1 MNQFIGWTRPLRAR
15 LSGAAPDD
23 PSPAGAVRPADG
35 WVRALLVMSLAALAQ
50 LVSVELWLPG
60 PRMHMLWLPGA
71 LLLCALLATPV
82 RRAWIVVVA
91 VCLGVAAVLVPLGLP
106 LLHSLALVAAQCLL
120 VVPVAMLL
128 RAPASGAPPLQRP
141 RWVLRFVLL
150 CVLVLPLLAAGL
162 SGVVSPLL
170 GLSPWLGHWSNI
182 ALSHAASY
190 ALLVPPFVSISHP
203 GSGGLPRPGA
213 RQLLGIAALAGMFL
227 LTCWYPLGDPFIT
240 QPVLLLMSFCVM
252 VYLLLTFGAPSAFIA
267 LLLLS
272 LACMQISV
280 AHGFPPPLG
289 AGRTSV
295 LAIQVWTIALAL
307 ALLAL
312 VVVAEQRRA
321 LRVCLQA
328 AYDRLAELTG
338 RMLLV
343 QEEERAR
350 IARELHDD
358 INQSLAAISIQLS
371 GLRRELAGAQR
382 QKVSALHAQLLQ
394 VSGSVRQISHDL
406 HPSILRFT
414 SLASALESLCQSHD
428 GKLLQVHCD
437 AEADAVLDEDQKLNL
452 FRIAQEALHNVQ
464 EHAGAR
470 SSTVHLLT
478 ESGDVVLRVEDDGV
492 GIPDAVIKGYGGG
505 LGMVT
510 MEERARLIEG
520 ELRLYRP
527 AAGGSVVE
535 VRLAA
540 PGAARPLRET
550 AGMQVRHGRASG
562 ATR

>member
-1 MNQFIGWTRPLRAR
+1 MNQFIGWIRPLRGR
-15 LSGAAPDD
+15 TVDTAAADRA
-23 PSPAGAVRPADG
+23 PAGIARPTG
-35 WVRALLVMSLAALAQ
+35 VWVQPLLVMSLAALAQ

-71 LLLCALLATPV
+71 LLMCALLATPAH
-82 RRAWIVVVA
+82 RAWMPMLA

-106 LLHSLALVAAQCLL
+106 LLQSLALVAAQCLL
-120 VVPVAMLL
+120 VWPVAALL
-128 RAPASGAPPLQRP
+128 RLPPAGAPPLQRP

-150 CVLVLPLLAAGL
+150 GVLGLPLLASGL
-162 SGVVSPLL
+162 SALVSPWL

-182 ALSHAASY
+182 ALSHATSY
-190 ALLVPPFVSISHP
+190 ALLVPPFVSIAHP
-203 GSGGLPRPGA
+203 GTAGLPRPGV
-213 RQLLGIAALAGMFL
+213 RQLLGIIALAGMFL
-227 LTCWYPLGDPFIT
+227 LTCWFPLGDPFIT

-252 VYLLLTFGAPSAFIA
+252 VYLLLAFGAPSAFIA

-295 LAIQVWTIALAL
+295 MAIQVWTIALAL
-307 ALLAL
+307 ALLTL
-312 VVVAEQRRA
+312 VVVAEQRRS
-321 LRVCLQA
+321 LRMSLQA
-328 AYDRLAELTG
+328 AYERLAELTG

-371 GLRRELAGAQR
+371 GLRRELGGPQR
-382 QKVSALHAQLLQ
+382 QKVSSLHAQLLQ

-414 SLASALESLCQSHD
+414 SLACALESLCQTHD
-428 GKLLQVHCD
+428 GERLHVRCN
-437 AEADAVLDEDQKLNL
+437 AEVDAVLDEEQKLNL

-478 ESGDVVLRVEDDGV
+478 EPGEVVLRVEDDGV
-492 GIPDAVIKGYGGG
+492 GIPDGVLNGYGGG

-510 MEERARLIEG
+510 MEERARLIDAR
-520 ELRLYRP
+520 LALYRL
-527 AAGGSVVE
+527 ASGGSAVE
-535 VRLAA
+535 VRLAVGGLGPVSEV
-540 PGAARPLRET
+540 PGTP
-550 AGMQVRHGRASG
+550 VRQGRA
-562 ATR
+562 

>member
-1 MNQFIGWTRPLRAR
+1 MNQFIGWIRPLRAR
-15 LSGAAPDD
+15 TVDAAPSDRA
-23 PSPAGAVRPADG
+23 PAGIARPSG
-35 WVRALLVMSLAALAQ
+35 WWVQPLLVMSLAALAQ

-71 LLLCALLATPV
+71 LLLCTLLATPA
-82 RRAWIVVVA
+82 RRAWMPMLA

-120 VVPVAMLL
+120 VWPVAALL
-128 RAPASGAPPLQRP
+128 RLPLAGAPPLQRP

-150 CVLVLPLLAAGL
+150 AVFVLPLLAAGL
-162 SGVVSPLL
+162 SALASPWL

-190 ALLVPPFVSISHP
+190 ALLVPPFVSIAHP
-203 GSGGLPRPGA
+203 GMGGVSRPGV
-213 RQLLGIAALAGMFL
+213 RQLLGIIALAGMFL
-227 LTCWYPLGDPFIT
+227 LTCWFPLGDPFIT

-252 VYLLLTFGAPSAFIA
+252 VYLLLAFGAPSAFIA

-312 VVVAEQRRA
+312 VVIAEQRRS
-321 LRVCLQA
+321 LRVSLQA
-328 AYDRLAELTG
+328 AYERLAELTG

-371 GLRRELAGAQR
+371 GLRRELGGPQR
-382 QKVSALHAQLLQ
+382 QKVCSLHAQLLQ

-414 SLASALESLCQSHD
+414 SLASALESLCESHN
-428 GKLLQVHCD
+428 GRQLCVRCNAQV
-437 AEADAVLDEDQKLNL
+437 DAVLDEDQKLNL

-478 ESGDVVLRVEDDGV
+478 ESGEVVMRVEDDGV
-492 GIPDAVIKGYGGG
+492 GIPDSVLKGYGGG

-510 MEERARLIEG
+510 MEERARLIDG
-520 ELRLYRP
+520 QLALYRP
-527 AAGGSVVE
+527 AGGGSVVE
-535 VRLAA
+535 VRIAA
-540 PGAARPLRET
+540 RGAVRPLREVPGT
-550 AGMQVRHGRASG
+550 QVRQGRAS
-562 ATR
+562 

>member
-1 MNQFIGWTRPLRAR
+1 MNQFIGWIRPLRGR
-15 LSGAAPDD
+15 TVDTAAAGRA
-23 PSPAGAVRPADG
+23 PAGIARPTG
-35 WVRALLVMSLAALAQ
+35 VWVQPLLVMSLAALAQ

-71 LLLCALLATPV
+71 LLMCALLATPAH
-82 RRAWIVVVA
+82 RAWMPMLA
-91 VCLGVAAVLVPLGLP
+91 VCLGAAAVLVPLGLP
-106 LLHSLALVAAQCLL
+106 LLQSLALVAAQCLL
-120 VVPVAMLL
+120 VWPVAVLL
-128 RAPASGAPPLQRP
+128 RVPLAGAPPLQRP

-150 CVLVLPLLAAGL
+150 AVLGLPLLGSGL
-162 SGVVSPLL
+162 SALVSPWL

-182 ALSHAASY
+182 ALSHATSY
-190 ALLVPPFVSISHP
+190 ALLVPPFVSIAHP
-203 GSGGLPRPGA
+203 GTGAPPRPGVG
-213 RQLLGIAALAGMFL
+213 QLLGIIALAGMFL
-227 LTCWYPLGDPFIT
+227 LTCWFPLGDPFIT

-252 VYLLLTFGAPSAFIA
+252 VYLLLAFGAPSAFIA

-295 LAIQVWTIALAL
+295 MAIQVWTIALAL
-307 ALLAL
+307 ALLTL
-312 VVVAEQRRA
+312 VVVAEQRRS
-321 LRVCLQA
+321 LRMSLQA
-328 AYDRLAELTG
+328 AYERLAELTG

-371 GLRRELAGAQR
+371 GLRRELGGPQR
-382 QKVSALHAQLLQ
+382 QKVSSLHAQLLQ

-414 SLASALESLCQSHD
+414 SLACALESLCQTHD
-428 GKLLQVHCD
+428 GERLHVRCN
-437 AEADAVLDEDQKLNL
+437 AEVDAVLDEDQKLNL

-478 ESGDVVLRVEDDGV
+478 EPGEVVLRVEDDGV
-492 GIPDAVIKGYGGG
+492 GIPDGVLNGYGGG

-510 MEERARLIEG
+510 MEERARLIDAR
-520 ELRLYRP
+520 LALYRL
-527 AAGGSVVE
+527 ASGGSAVE
-535 VRLAA
+535 VRLAVGGLGPVSEV
-540 PGAARPLRET
+540 PGT
-550 AGMQVRHGRASG
+550 QVRQGRA
-562 ATR
+562 